1 MRMKRINSL
10 LIGLI
15 LSVGALFTCFPIY
28 MAVVNSFKTQ
38 GEMFE
43 SFVALPTK
51 LHFENYSQA
60 FEKIN
65 LLNSSLNSVIVSVI
79 GIGGIVFCSALAGY
93 KLSRTRGKLSNFIF
107 LLFVASMLVPFHS
120 IMIPL
125 TRMAK
130 TMQVQGSTYGLA
142 LIYIGLGVNMAIF
155 LYHGFVKSIPR
166 ELEESGQ
173 IDGCNEFQTFFRII
187 LPLLLPI
194 TVTIAILDFLWIWN
208 DFLLPLIVLNQTDVF
223 TLQLALNAFQGEN
236 FTQWNYLLAMTVLT
250 LLPVTLVFAAL
261 QRYIT
266 TGVATTGTV
275 FVKVSMMLL
284 D

>member
-1 MRMKRINSL
+1 MSMKKIHSL
-10 LIGLI
+10 LIRLI

-60 FEKIN
+60 FEKIH
-65 LLNSSLNSVIVSVI
+65 LLNSSLNSVVVSVI

-93 KLSRTRGKLSNFIF
+93 KLSRTRGKLSHFIF

-208 DFLLPLIVLNQTDVF
+208 DFLLPLMMLTDVDNY
-223 TLQLALNAFQGEN
+223 TLILSTNMLFGEYNKEWSLILASL
-236 FTQWNYLLAMTVLT
+236 VLT
-250 LLPVTLVFAAL
+250 AIPVVMIYAFFQKFIMEGIAEGA
-261 QRYIT
+261 
-266 TGVATTGTV
+266 
-275 FVKVSMMLL
+275 VKG
-284 D
+284 